1 MASDLISLFVYGTL
15 KPGFAP
21 YESLCGQYPHTVQ
34 PAIASGRLYHLP
46 FGYPAMTLESG
57 IVQGYCLTFRDAGI
71 LTVLDDY
78 EQHDWQAVLRL
89 CPDHPW
95 GNDYE
100 RSRLS
105 ITEPAGSC
113 LGEAWAYVM
122 TIEKIQ
128 RLQGRWIP
136 EGNW

>member
-1 MASDLISLFVYGTL
+1 L
-15 KPGFAP
+15 
-21 YESLCGQYPHTVQ
+21 
-34 PAIASGRLYHLP
+34 
-46 FGYPAMTLESG
+46 GYPAMTLEPG
-57 IVQGYCLTFRDAGI
+57 TVQGYCLTFRDAGI

-78 EQHDWQAVLRL
+78 EQHDWQALLRL
-89 CPDHPW
+89 CPDQPW

-100 RSRLS
+100 RSRLP
-105 ITEPAGSC
+105 ITEPAGRC

-136 EGNW
+136 QGNWRIQN